1 MPIVQ
6 SKFHTSCLPALSNEA
21 ALYHLRVPII
31 VVQIKDYLARIVGYD
46 AMRDYCISGTFS
58 TDEKCELKENQ
69 IIGTMNLCTGD
80 ISFVSGISG
89 FFHGVIQS
97 APHALATERKE
108 PRAMGERRGTK
119 GIPCR
124 QRAPGKKTVK
134 RTAEVVEE
142 LDSED

>member
-6 SKFHTSCLPALSNEA
+6 SNFHTSNLPAFPSEVG
-21 ALYHLRVPII
+21 LYHLRVPII
-31 VVQIKDYLARIVGYD
+31 VVQIKGYLARIVGYD
-46 AMRDYCISGTFS
+46 AMRDYCISGTLS
-58 TDEKCELKENQ
+58 TEDRCELKENQ
-69 IIGTMNLCTGD
+69 IIGTMDLCTGA

-134 RTAEVVEE
+134 KTANVVEE
-142 LDSED
+142 LDLED